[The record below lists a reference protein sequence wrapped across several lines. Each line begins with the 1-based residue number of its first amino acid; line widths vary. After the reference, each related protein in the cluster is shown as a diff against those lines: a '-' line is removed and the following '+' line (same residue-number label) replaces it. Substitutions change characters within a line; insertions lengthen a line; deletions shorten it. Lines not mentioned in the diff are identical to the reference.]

1 MDFVQY
7 KNKQKVL
14 QQCFNQS
21 KNLAHSLQLD
31 DIEKKLVFEEGQLE
45 KEKFTVVVVGEFSRG
60 KSTFVNAMMGKKI
73 LPSSKEPTTNI
84 INKIVYGENATY
96 TLYYKDN
103 TTKDITKKE
112 FDHIKAQSENNK
124 VEKLVRTARAAVDK
138 IKNSA
143 GNENSFSDIQYAKIT
158 YPLDFCKNNVEV
170 VDTPGTNDLNRAR
183 IEITY
188 EYLNQAEAAILIL
201 GADQALS
208 RSEYTFLKER
218 VLGNHIKDVFIVINY
233 KDQVSPSEE
242 QKVFEHVADYV
253 AKLGDFSNKIF
264 MVSSKQALLYRRK
277 RNGERLSPN
286 AQLSLPLNFEETG
299 FPAFESALTNFLDTE
314 KGNAKI
320 QKYLQFLF
328 QHLNDIEKTIQGRTK
343 KLDYGLAELQKEL
356 AVEKPKYEKIRM
368 ETTRLTNYLKSRLI
382 LRGKDIG
389 QQADIYA
396 SQIKRAAMTAVD
408 DMRPEMNEK
417 EMQELIENAITP
429 VQKKSIESINKLQ
442 QDSISEEIIPVIN
455 ELKKTWDD
463 MKFDMDFESFATAEH
478 NKNVA
483 VRFTNIDNSND
494 ENRWTGAL
502 ITFTIAGL
510 LGATGLGLLA
520 AGVFGWLAG
529 DCATEDASIK
539 LKQQIREQYDNAYLG
554 YGDRIEKEYAQVAKK
569 ICQHI
574 EQDVNDRLDIM
585 EHQLNILIDSK
596 KDKEGDNDTK
606 KRVLHQQLQK
616 IADLKANLRRLSE

>member
-14 QQCFNQS
+14 QQCFDQS

-31 DIEKKLVFEEGQLE
+31 DIEKKLGFEEKQLE

-112 FDHIKAQSENNK
+112 FDHIKAQSENNR

-138 IKNSA
+138 IKNPTS
-143 GNENSFSDIQYAKIT
+143 NENPFSDIQYAKIT

-208 RSEYTFLKER
+208 KSEYTFLKER

-233 KDQVSPSEE
+233 KDQLTPTEE
-242 QKVFEHVADYV
+242 QKVFQYVADHI
-253 AKLGDFSNKIF
+253 AKLGDFSNRIF
-264 MVSSKQALLYRRK
+264 MVSSRQALLYRREK
-277 RNGERLSPN
+277 NGELLKPKE
-286 AQLSLPLNFEETG
+286 QLSLPSNFEETG
-299 FPAFESALTNFLDTE
+299 FPEFESTLANFLDTE

-328 QHLNDIEKTIQGRTK
+328 QHLNDIEKVIQGRSK
-343 KLDYGLAELQKEL
+343 KLDYGLVELQKEL
-356 AVEKPKYEKIRM
+356 AVEKPKYEKVRQ
-368 ETTRLTNYLKSRLI
+368 ETTRLTTYLESRLR

-389 QQADIYA
+389 QRADIYA
-396 SQIKRAAMTAVD
+396 SKIKRAAMASVD
-408 DMRPEMNEK
+408 DMHPGMNEK
-417 EMQELIENAITP
+417 EIQELIEIAVTP
-429 VQKKSIESINKLQ
+429 VQKDLIETIDELQ
-442 QDSISEEIIPVIN
+442 RNSISEEITPIIN

-463 MKFDMDFESFATAEH
+463 MNFDMDFESFNTKEQ
-478 NKNVA
+478 NKSVA
-483 VRFTNIDNSND
+483 LQFTNIDNNNN
-494 ENRWTGAL
+494 ENRWTGAF
-502 ITFTIAGL
+502 ISFTIAGL
-510 LGATGLGLLA
+510 LGATGFGLLA
-520 AGVFGWLAG
+520 AGLFGWFAG
-529 DCATEDASIK
+529 DSVTEDVSIK
-539 LKQQIREQYDNAYLG
+539 LKQQVREQYDNAYLG
-554 YGDRIEKEYAQVAKK
+554 YGDSIEEEYGKVAKK
-569 ICQHI
+569 ICQNI
-574 EQDVNDRLDIM
+574 KQEVNSRLDTM
-585 EHQLNILIDSK
+585 EHQLNILIESK
-596 KDKEGDNDTK
+596 KDKEEDNDAK
-606 KRVLHQQLQK
+606 KKLLNQQLQE
-616 IADLKANLRRLSE
+616 IEGMRADLRRLSE

>member
-1 MDFVQY
+1 M
-7 KNKQKVL
+7 
-14 QQCFNQS
+14 
-21 KNLAHSLQLD
+21 
-31 DIEKKLVFEEGQLE
+31 
-45 KEKFTVVVVGEFSRG
+45 
-60 KSTFVNAMMGKKI
+60 
-73 LPSSKEPTTNI
+73 
-84 INKIVYGENATY
+84 
-96 TLYYKDN
+96 
-103 TTKDITKKE
+103 
-112 FDHIKAQSENNK
+112 
-124 VEKLVRTARAAVDK
+124 
-138 IKNSA
+138 
-143 GNENSFSDIQYAKIT
+143 
-158 YPLDFCKNNVEV
+158 
-170 VDTPGTNDLNRAR
+170 
-183 IEITY
+183 
-188 EYLNQAEAAILIL
+188 
-201 GADQALS
+201 
-208 RSEYTFLKER
+208 
-218 VLGNHIKDVFIVINY
+218 
-233 KDQVSPSEE
+233 
-242 QKVFEHVADYV
+242 
-253 AKLGDFSNKIF
+253 
-264 MVSSKQALLYRRK
+264 
-277 RNGERLSPN
+277 
-286 AQLSLPLNFEETG
+286 NFEETG

-606 KRVLHQQLQK
+606 KRVLHQQLKK